1 MIHFLKGDYREAA
14 AAFQMVVRLQPD
26 YIQGLTGLGAAL
38 VKLGQFD
45 QAEAAL
51 KQAIRI
57 KPDDAGAHFGL
68 GCAYA
73 DFGNRGAALE
83 EYERLK
89 DLNSKMAQ
97 ELFEVILW
105 SRGSVPRFSDW
116 SLGRKVKK

>member
-1 MIHFLKGDYREAA
+1 MA
-14 AAFQMVVRLQPD
+14 VRLQPD
-26 YIQGLTGLGAAL
+26 YIQGLTGLGSAL

-116 SLGRKVKK
+116 SLGSKVKK

>member
-1 MIHFLKGDYREAA
+1 MRFLRGDYREAA
-14 AAFQMVVRLQPD
+14 EAFKNALRLRPD
-26 YIQGLTGLGAAL
+26 YVQALTGLGEAL
-38 VKLGQFD
+38 GKLGQSD

-57 KPDDAGAHFGL
+57 KPDDAGAHFAL
-68 GCAYA
+68 GSAYA

-89 DLNSKMAQ
+89 DLNPTMAQ

-105 SRGSVPRFSDW
+105 SRGQVPRLSDL
-116 SLGRKVKK
+116 SLGKKVKK